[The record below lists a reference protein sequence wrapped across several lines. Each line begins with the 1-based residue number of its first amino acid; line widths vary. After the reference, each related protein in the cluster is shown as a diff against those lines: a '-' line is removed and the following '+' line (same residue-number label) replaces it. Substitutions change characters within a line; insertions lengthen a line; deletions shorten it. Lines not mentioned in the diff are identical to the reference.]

1 MKKLKTLIE
10 TFLLFFKIG
19 LFTFGGG
26 YAMIS
31 IFEEEFCSKR
41 KYITGSEFLEMIA
54 LAESSPGPIAIN
66 SATYIG
72 YKRAGFLGSLFATL
86 GVVMPSFLI
95 IYLISLF
102 FDQFMQFTIVQKAF
116 NGIKCGVG
124 VLILNAGIKMFKKV
138 PKNVLNYVCF
148 FVTLVGMLL
157 VSLFAINFS
166 AVYVILFGG
175 ALGVFITVI
184 NGKKEKNLSEN
195 TAVNSALESKNEQK
209 GDE

>member
-1 MKKLKTLIE
+1 MKKLKKLIQA
-10 TFLLFFKIG
+10 FLIFFKIG

-41 KYITGSEFLEMIA
+41 KYITQSEFVEMVA

-72 YKRAGFLGSLFATL
+72 YKQAGFLGSLFATL
-86 GVVMPSFLI
+86 GVILPSFII
-95 IYLISLF
+95 IYVISIF
-102 FDQFMQFTIVQKAF
+102 FEQFMQFSLVQKAF
-116 NGIKCGVG
+116 NGIQCGVG
-124 VLILNAGIKMFKKV
+124 VLILNASIKMFKKTS
-138 PKNVLNYVCF
+138 KTAFNYVCF
-148 FVTLVGMLL
+148 LVTLLGMLL
-157 VSLFAINFS
+157 VNLFAINFS

-175 ALGVFITVI
+175 ALGLLITVF
-184 NGKKEKNLSEN
+184 KEKKQSRLLNQTDEN
-195 TAVNSALESKNEQK
+195 K

>member
-1 MKKLKTLIE
+1 MKKLKILIE

-86 GVVMPSFLI
+86 GVIMPSFLI

-102 FDQFMQFTIVQKAF
+102 FIRVKISEA
-116 NGIKCGVG
+116 
-124 VLILNAGIKMFKKV
+124 
-138 PKNVLNYVCF
+138 NV
-148 FVTLVGMLL
+148 
-157 VSLFAINFS
+157 
-166 AVYVILFGG
+166 
-175 ALGVFITVI
+175 
-184 NGKKEKNLSEN
+184 
-195 TAVNSALESKNEQK
+195 
-209 GDE
+209 